1 METYGSAITN
11 LKTLQE
17 VILLRLHPVSL
28 LTPFLVWIR
37 TVAACPGITRRTSER
52 GQGADPVN
60 VVDVMT
66 MCRRAVNFFSREDA
80 AWVLDGRC
88 LDEAGEL
95 DLVVFLLYWIVLVG
109 HV

>member
-1 METYGSAITN
+1 
-11 LKTLQE
+11 
-17 VILLRLHPVSL
+17 
-28 LTPFLVWIR
+28 
-37 TVAACPGITRRTSER
+37 
-52 GQGADPVN
+52 
-60 VVDVMT
+60 MT